1 MCIRDRYL
9 TPLPTAELN
18 DLTYTR
24 YTQDCADRRA
34 SACTAFEMTSAGFH
48 AEATLDRANLMF
60 FSVPY
65 DDGFT
70 AYVDGQETEILRV
83 DEGLM
88 AVLCP
93 AGENS
98 INFVYQPDGIRLS
111 RALTL
116 GGIVVWL
123 AYTAYFVW
131 RKRRTK
137 RA

>member
-1 MCIRDRYL
+1 
-9 TPLPTAELN
+9 
-18 DLTYTR
+18 
-24 YTQDCADRRA
+24 
-34 SACTAFEMTSAGFH
+34 MTSAGFH

-93 AGENS
+93 AGES
-98 INFVYQPDGIRLS
+98 TIDFVYQPAGIRLS
-111 RALTL
+111 KAVTRTAL
-116 GGIVVWL
+116 VVFA
-123 AYTAYFVW
+123 AYTVYFVW
-131 RKRRTK
+131 DDRKK
-137 RA
+137 RKH

>member
-1 MCIRDRYL
+1 
-9 TPLPTAELN
+9 
-18 DLTYTR
+18 
-24 YTQDCADRRA
+24 
-34 SACTAFEMTSAGFH
+34 
-48 AEATLDRANLMF
+48 
-60 FSVPY
+60 
-65 DDGFT
+65 
-70 AYVDGQETEILRV
+70 
-83 DEGLM
+83 M

-98 INFVYQPDGIRLS
+98 IDFVYQPDGIRLS